1 MTSTVNSGSGSGK
14 DSYFSEIKK
23 SELGL
28 IKNNLATAINERN
41 ADKIKEIL
49 QRIIYYMTI
58 GMDVSVLFPDVIM
71 VASSNDIIIKKLVYL
86 YIVHYSKSNPDL
98 LLLVVNTLRRDCI
111 DRNPIIRGLALRSL
125 CSLDSK
131 NTLEYATIEINRS
144 LTDFSGYVRKTALL
158 GLAKLYHLSKE
169 AFDLDIIIPKIFDMI
184 MDQDP
189 QVIVNAV
196 STLNEIRPGWSFTF
210 DLVQHLMV
218 KFKEFNEWSQ
228 CIILECLSRYTPSS
242 EEESLDILNL
252 LDDRLS
258 HSNSALALSTIKIF
272 LKYTDEFEEIQE
284 QVYERIKEPLITL
297 MENSES
303 NETSF
308 TILHHI
314 HLLMSRSPK
323 LFNRYYKHFYCKFDD
338 PMYIKTLKVQVLKEI
353 ASNQTF
359 IESIDEILQ
368 ELSEYV
374 YEGDHSLCRQSI
386 NAITVIAQKHKNTQ
400 EKYPIDDS
408 VLEKIFLPYLSVA
421 SNLMGNESNNNN
433 NNSIND
439 PYQFSSSISINEGIL
454 SFILVSLKDF
464 LRVFPKHL
472 KTVLPYIN
480 ENLIGFGNISNYTLP
495 PSANESVLWML
506 GESPKSQPNSPYIIE
521 EFFNE
526 KFDQQPTF
534 VKTQLLT
541 TSLKVFFDRPG
552 EMLPIIKKILIKCSD
567 LSQDPGLH
575 EISLFYSRTILL
587 LDIDKAASII
597 NSSKQNS
604 SINTFLEDEI
614 NEYRDKIFD
623 EFNTI
628 SVLFGKHSTKFIKN
642 KQQIENEKQQFL
654 ENQKNYLLSI
664 TDGRQNNNQN
674 NQNNQNNNNQNNN
687 INNNNNNNNH
697 GKQLL
702 KEIESSPNNLID
714 TFILDQQPELSPE
727 LFQSLWL
734 SLEDGHKI
742 DIQLDSPIDNSEIES
757 VMSKQ
762 GIMCLAFGSV
772 DQQTKLYYYA
782 RQNLS
787 FDTDFNSSEQQ
798 NEQPIFIIE
807 ILIDEKTLLMSIL
820 FKSPI
825 LKTLHNKFIP
835 KFLSI
840 LSIPIPKIF
849 NQ

>member
-1 MTSTVNSGSGSGK
+1 MTSTANHNNNNSGK

-28 IKNNLATAINERN
+28 IKNNLSTAINERN
-41 ADKIKEIL
+41 AEKIKDIL

-196 STLNEIRPGWSFTF
+196 STLNEIKPGWSFTF
-210 DLVQHLMV
+210 DLVQHLMI

-242 EEESLDILNL
+242 EDESLDILNL

-258 HSNSALALSTIKIF
+258 HSNSALTLSTIKIF

-297 MENSES
+297 MESSES

-314 HLLMSRSPK
+314 HLLMSRSPR

-338 PMYIKTLKVQVLKEI
+338 PLYIKTLKVQVLKEI

-374 YEGDHSLCRQSI
+374 YEGDHSLCKQSI
-386 NAITVIAQKHKNTQ
+386 NAITIIAQKHKNTQ
-400 EKYPIDDS
+400 EKYPIDES
-408 VLEKIFLPYLSVA
+408 VLEKIFLPYLSVS
-421 SNLMGNESNNNN
+421 SNLGGGGGGGGGDDNN
-433 NNSIND
+433 
-439 PYQFSSSISINEGIL
+439 ISINEGIL
-454 SFILVSLKDF
+454 SFILISLKDF

-480 ENLIGFGNISNYTLP
+480 ENLIGIGSVSNYTLP

-506 GESPKSQPNSPYIIE
+506 GESPNSQVNSPYIIE

-552 EMLPIIKKILIKCSD
+552 EMLPILKRILKKCCSD

-575 EISLFYSRTILL
+575 EISLFYSRIILL

-597 NSSKQNS
+597 NSSKQTT

-623 EFNTI
+623 EFNTL

-642 KQQIENEKQQFL
+642 KKQIENEKLQFL

-664 TDGRQNNNQN
+664 TDGNQNNNNQNNNNQN
-674 NQNNQNNNNQNNN
+674 NQNNQNNNQ
-687 INNNNNNNNH
+687 NNNNNNNNS
-697 GKQLL
+697 KQLL
-702 KEIESSPNNLID
+702 KEIESSPSNLID

-762 GIMCLAFGSV
+762 GIICLAFGSV

-787 FDTDFNSSEQQ
+787 FDIDFEQNQ
-798 NEQPIFIIE
+798 QQQPQQQPIFIIE
-807 ILIDEKTLLMSIL
+807 ILIDENTLLMSIL

-849 NQ
+849 N